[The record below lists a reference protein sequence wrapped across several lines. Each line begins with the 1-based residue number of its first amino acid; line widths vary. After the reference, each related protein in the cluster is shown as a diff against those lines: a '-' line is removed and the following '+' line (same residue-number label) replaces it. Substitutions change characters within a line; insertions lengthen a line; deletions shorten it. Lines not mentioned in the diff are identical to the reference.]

1 MVGDFILSDYV
12 AEAMALAAYDKLED
26 GSHSG
31 RVPPCPGVVSSR
43 SGDHSGSAIR
53 S

>member
-31 RVPPCPGVVSSR
+31 RVPPCP
-43 SGDHSGSAIR
+43 
-53 S
+53 